1 MKTICKYIMPLVV
14 LIVCISC
21 KKDNQVNQDDQVTK
35 VTQRIVGADD
45 CIQNYGW
52 SWRNGEAST
61 FEVDDD
67 YEYSQMSFKT
77 KVNGNLSC
85 TFYGSSK
92 DYYIELIINGTTYFK
107 DGTDI
112 SNYTY
117 YSERYTDIGNVK
129 SNEIVIIR
137 GVNCKVKDIKIVGLP
152 DNSGKEEPDDDPQ
165 WDF

>member
-1 MKTICKYIMPLVV
+1 MPLVV

-52 SWRNGEAST
+52 SWSNGVAST

-67 YEYSQMSFKT
+67 YEYSHFSFKT
-77 KVNGNLSC
+77 KVSGNLSF
-85 TFYGSSK
+85 TFYGSS
-92 DYYIELIINGTTYFK
+92 DEYYIELIINGTTYFK

-112 SNYTY
+112 SNYY
-117 YSERYTDIGNVK
+117 YDSKRPTSIGNVK
-129 SNEIVIIR
+129 SNEIVVIK
-137 GVNCKVKDIKIVGLP
+137 GVNCKIKDIMIVGQP
-152 DNSGKEEPDDDPQ
+152 ADNSEKENSNDDSQ